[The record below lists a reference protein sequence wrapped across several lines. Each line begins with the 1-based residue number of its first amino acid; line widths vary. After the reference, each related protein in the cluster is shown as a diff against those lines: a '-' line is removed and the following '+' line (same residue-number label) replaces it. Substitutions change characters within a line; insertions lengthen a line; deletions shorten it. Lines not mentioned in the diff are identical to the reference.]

1 MSTLNANALC
11 TRKQVK
17 DYLNIT
23 GSNSTSDNLIN
34 DLINRISTAFESYC
48 GRTFISASYVE
59 YYDGGGESELFC
71 DKYPVTAVSEIN
83 EDADWAW
90 STSTVIASAS
100 YRIADERS
108 VVYDGVFGTGRQS
121 IKITYVA
128 GYSTTPDDLLQ
139 AAIEEV
145 GRKFKH
151 QLDYDEAAKTLG
163 DGSVTFQDSNFLP
176 QTIKTLSYYK
186 IKAVY

>member
-1 MSTLNANALC
+1 MSTLNTNALC
-11 TRKQVK
+11 TRKNVK

-48 GRTFISASYVE
+48 GRSFLSATYTE
-59 YYDGGGESELFC
+59 YYDGRGENELFL
-71 DKYPVTAVSEIN
+71 DKYPVTSITEIN
-83 EDADWAW
+83 DDSDWTWA
-90 STSTVIASAS
+90 TSTVIPSAS

-108 VVYDGVFGTGRQS
+108 VYYDGIFSTGRQS

-128 GYSTTPDDLLQ
+128 GYSTTPEDLLQ

-186 IKAVY
+186 IKVVY